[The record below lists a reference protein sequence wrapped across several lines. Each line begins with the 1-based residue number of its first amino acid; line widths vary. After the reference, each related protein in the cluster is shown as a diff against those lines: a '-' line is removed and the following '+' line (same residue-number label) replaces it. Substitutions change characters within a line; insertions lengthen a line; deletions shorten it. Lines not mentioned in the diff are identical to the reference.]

1 MREDAGDGRH
11 GGGGQQDQQHRV
23 GELLQ
28 KALEIGDLLGL
39 LQAVGAVLFKA
50 SGGLLLRKPLMAAAL
65 SGQHLLRSH

>member
-1 MREDAGDGRH
+1 MGEDAGDGGH
-11 GGGGQQDQQHRV
+11 GGGGQQDQQHGV

-28 KALEIGDLLGL
+28 KALEVGDLLGL

-65 SGQHLLRSH
+65 RGQHLLRGH